1 MELKNK
7 RVLVVGLGKSGRA
20 AALFLRD
27 KGARVTVSDSRSMA
41 ALEHEIPTL
50 LDAGI
55 MVEAGGHGL
64 LTFRRQDLI
73 VVSPGVPY
81 DTPELKQ
88 VRAFGSL
95 GPPIIGELELAS
107 RFLQG
112 NVVAITGSNG
122 KTTTTSLL
130 GKIFADAG
138 RATLVGG
145 NIGTPVI
152 ELIAPSIEL
161 SGAHSEEEADS
172 SAALRNDKQN
182 AGILPSAR
190 NDKQENE
197 QQQGQERNTEVLSGA
212 QNDGL
217 RIDGDDGPRVGGD
230 VWSVLEVSSFQLE
243 TVEEFHPHIAVVL
256 NITPDH
262 LDRHGTFEN
271 YAAMKARITARQGP
285 EDFLVLNG
293 EDPPTQMVA
302 AKTKAQVFWFSGRR
316 PIKQGAFVHGESVLF
331 IPREGA
337 KAEPILPV
345 AEIPLKG
352 AHNVE
357 NVLAAVCAAR
367 LAGIVAESIRAS
379 VASFRAVE
387 HRLEFT
393 AAVRGVEFYNDSK
406 ATNVD
411 ATKKALEAFAGG
423 VHLILGGKDKNSD
436 YTELSDLLRARCKVV
451 YTIGSAAEKIERQLA
466 GVVKIVSAG
475 TLDAAVRKATEDA
488 VAGDVVLLAPAC
500 SSYDQFENYEH
511 RGRVF
516 KELVAQ
522 QVSKAAG

>member
-1 MELKNK
+1 MTFLSEGHRTMELKNK
-7 RVLVVGLGKSGRA
+7 RVLVVGLGKSGMA
-20 AALFLRD
+20 AALFLREQ
-27 KGARVTVSDSRSMA
+27 GARVTVSDSRSA
-41 ALEHEIPTL
+41 ITLTNEIPAL

-73 VVSPGVPY
+73 VVSPGVPF

-88 VRAFGSL
+88 VRAYGKD

-112 NVVAITGSNG
+112 NVLAITGSNG

-138 RATLVGG
+138 GPTLVGG

-152 ELIAPSIEL
+152 ELVAESIRLTSDQRQEQ
-161 SGAHSEEEADS
+161 D
-172 SAALRNDKQN
+172 
-182 AGILPSAR
+182 AGILHS
-190 NDKQENE
+190 
-197 QQQGQERNTEVLSGA
+197 A
-212 QNDGL
+212 QNDKREL
-217 RIDGDDGPRVGGD
+217 
-230 VWSVLEVSSFQLE
+230 WSVLEVSSFQLE
-243 TVEEFHPHIAVVL
+243 TVAEFHPRIAVVL

-262 LDRHGTFEN
+262 LDRHGTFET
-271 YAAMKARITARQGP
+271 YAAMKARITERQGP
-285 EDFLVLNG
+285 EDFLLLNA
-293 EDPPTQMVA
+293 EDKPTQMVA

-316 PIKQGAFVHGESVLF
+316 PIKQGAFVHGESILF
-331 IPREGA
+331 VPREGA
-337 KAEPILPV
+337 QAEPVMPV
-345 AEIPLKG
+345 AEIPLRG

-367 LAGIVAESIRAS
+367 LAGIPAESIRAS

-387 HRLEFT
+387 HRLEYVDS
-393 AAVRGVEFYNDSK
+393 VRGMAFYNDSK

-411 ATKKALEAFAGG
+411 ATRKALEAFPGG

-436 YTELSDLLRARCKVV
+436 YTELSDLLRARVKTVA
-451 YTIGSAAEKIERQLA
+451 TIGSAAEKIERQLA

-475 TLDAAVRKATEDA
+475 TLEVAVRRLAHDA
-488 VAGDVVLLAPAC
+488 EPGDVVLLAPAC
-500 SSYDQFENYEH
+500 SSFDQFDSYEH

-516 KELVAQ
+516 KDLVKQLVA
-522 QVSKAAG
+522 VSS